1 MGNTASLNSGTALLT
16 VLNIFVLIVFLF
28 SYLEGINST
37 WYSKLKQ
44 PTLDVWIPRAGW
56 IVATILSY
64 IGLYLIYLTA
74 SPHRVLLVSDL
85 YIISGF
91 LAILWSATFYQLQ
104 DIGLAVWFSFVLFLY
119 QLWLLIYLF
128 YLEPLLSL
136 FLIPLVIMYFYLVY
150 SMIDLALL
158 NNIPL

>member
-16 VLNIFVLIVFLF
+16 TLNIFVLIVFMF

-37 WYSKLKQ
+37 WYSMLKQ
-44 PTLDVWIPRAGW
+44 PTIDVWIPRVGW
-56 IVATILSY
+56 IIATILSY
-64 IGLYLIYLTA
+64 VGLYLIFLTA
-74 SPHRVLLVSDL
+74 SPHRVLVVSDL

-91 LAILWSATFYQLQ
+91 LAILWSATFYQLR
-104 DIGLAVWFSFVLFLY
+104 DISLAVWFSFILFLY

-128 YLEPLLSL
+128 RLEPLLSL
-136 FLIPLVIMYFYLVY
+136 FLIPSVIMYFYLVY
-150 SMIDLALL
+150 SMISLALL